1 MENEIVLENNEE
13 NEDINIKEN
22 QSENIINEN
31 TENKPQIK
39 LDEFALFRN
48 DIISHINEIN
58 NKLDTKLKEQTTQNL
73 NFYESLKEQMNKI
86 NEKNNYL
93 SESILNIKI
102 EKEKIDE
109 FDSFKKKIEQQL
121 ITHDIHLNEVIKDL
135 SNAKFKYDKIFLENL
150 TVPGYVGR
158 SAKYKTISECLNS
171 LINETSM
178 NNSERIQIKNELKE
192 LKKKQDNIIKDVLSI
207 VNNAIKRCNEYS
219 DSRDNLLKEKI
230 ENEIKLANEKLM
242 DLRIDNVKSAV
253 NLEKKT
259 NEFMNEWDKIIHIKE
274 EIESKVENNINIFK
288 NDAEIA
294 VKRYNDMKI
303 EFNKIKSR
311 FGLMVDFI
319 KDVRFAKNLNV
330 NRDEVKRLTQ
340 KLSFQRKDSKNSED
354 LKNVDLDFNINDIK
368 SRNDNTND
376 NNKNNYNKNKKNN
389 NNNNNDNNNNDN
401 KNNNNNNNNDNNNDN
416 NDNKKLILSQNNFY
430 KKYDEKEYE
439 FSPDQKKMNSTYT
452 DFYRLN
458 SNNNNKSQNSK
469 NIKGKNISDTHLY
482 NINDKINNDINNNND
497 NIIIEKKNDQEIKNY
512 SLIEMNIQN
521 DNKTINPGLIITKN
535 NNDIKKKFRVREL
548 ISSDNISGI
557 RKKKINSFVQIKNN
571 ENKNQMQSFGRT
583 ISTNN
588 REYINCSQ
596 RKSSSQA
603 TRGEE
608 KLNLGFVPI
617 SKIKLKK
624 Y

>member
-1 MENEIVLENNEE
+1 MENEIVLENNKEK
-13 NEDINIKEN
+13 EDINIKEN
-22 QSENIINEN
+22 QLENIINEN

-39 LDEFALFRN
+39 LNEFALFRN
-48 DIISHINEIN
+48 DIISQINEIN
-58 NKLDTKLKEQTTQNL
+58 NKLDSKLKEQTTQNS

-93 SESILNIKI
+93 SETILSIKI
-102 EKEKIDE
+102 EKEKIEE

-135 SNAKFKYDKIFLENL
+135 SNAKFKYDKIFIENL
-150 TVPGYVGR
+150 TVPGYVGQ
-158 SAKYKTISECLNS
+158 SAKYKTISDCLNS

-219 DSRDNLLKEKI
+219 DSRDNLLKEKM

-274 EIESKVENNINIFK
+274 EIESKVQNNINIFK

-330 NRDEVKRLTQ
+330 SRDDVKRLTQ
-340 KLSFQRKDSKNSED
+340 KLSFKRKDSKNSED

-368 SRNDNTND
+368 NMMR
-376 NNKNNYNKNKKNN
+376 KNMNF
-389 NNNNNDNNNNDN
+389 
-401 KNNNNNNNNDNNNDN
+401 
-416 NDNKKLILSQNNFY
+416 LLS
-430 KKYDEKEYE
+430 
-439 FSPDQKKMNSTYT
+439 
-452 DFYRLN
+452 
-458 SNNNNKSQNSK
+458 
-469 NIKGKNISDTHLY
+469 
-482 NINDKINNDINNNND
+482 
-497 NIIIEKKNDQEIKNY
+497 
-512 SLIEMNIQN
+512 
-521 DNKTINPGLIITKN
+521 
-535 NNDIKKKFRVREL
+535 KKK
-548 ISSDNISGI
+548 
-557 RKKKINSFVQIKNN
+557 
-571 ENKNQMQSFGRT
+571 
-583 ISTNN
+583 
-588 REYINCSQ
+588 
-596 RKSSSQA
+596 
-603 TRGEE
+603 
-608 KLNLGFVPI
+608 
-617 SKIKLKK
+617 
-624 Y
+624 